1 MYVCLVGCVISGSY
15 FSSHRQA
22 RQYLR
27 SNTNYN
33 ICLMLC
39 LFRFFCFP
47 RFFFFFYIAPQSR
60 SISFPHLVSD
70 SPITLT
76 ETNGRKSRPFQKKRG
91 DRKKN
96 SKKARESEAI
106 GKSKKDPWFLQDR
119 TFFIRAK
126 DNDESVDRETSS
138 INMMTATRRGMPATV
153 KPRLRRSPG

>member
-76 ETNGRKSRPFQKKRG
+76 ETNGRKSRPFQKKKGGTEKRIV
-91 DRKKN
+91 RKPGRARQSEKA
-96 SKKARESEAI
+96 KKILGSFKTAH
-106 GKSKKDPWFLQDR
+106 FLFGLKTTMNQWIERPRVLIWWRQPEEECRRPLNQD
-119 TFFIRAK
+119 
-126 DNDESVDRETSS
+126 
-138 INMMTATRRGMPATV
+138 
-153 KPRLRRSPG
+153 